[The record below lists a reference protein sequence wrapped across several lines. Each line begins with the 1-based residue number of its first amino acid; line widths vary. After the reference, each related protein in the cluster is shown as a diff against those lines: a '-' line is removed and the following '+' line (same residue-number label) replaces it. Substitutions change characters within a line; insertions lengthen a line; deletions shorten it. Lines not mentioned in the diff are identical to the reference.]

1 MPPAMTQKARTIVM
15 LAVVALALVSVFLWN
30 RRELRYEATSEPV
43 ASGSAAAAGSS
54 TTTTTTT
61 ASDKLRRI
69 DKPTRAALLER
80 MRSARVRG
88 SSSPTPPPALP
99 ALPPLPGKLAATD
112 VRKAVR
118 ELVPLLAECY
128 DAALPRLTKQ
138 DGGITISLLFTGE
151 PEVGTLI
158 QSAEITGDD
167 NLTQDAELVE
177 CFQQTLL
184 SIELPPMTERGEV
197 TVTYPIKFSP

>member
-54 TTTTTTT
+54 TTTP

-80 MRSARVRG
+80 MRSARARG
-88 SSSPTPPPALP
+88 SSSPPPPPALP

-138 DGGITISLLFTGE
+138 DGGITISLLFSGE

-167 NLTQDAELVE
+167 NLTKDAELVE
-177 CFQQTLL
+177 CFQHTLL
-184 SIELPPMTERGEV
+184 SIELPPMAERGEV